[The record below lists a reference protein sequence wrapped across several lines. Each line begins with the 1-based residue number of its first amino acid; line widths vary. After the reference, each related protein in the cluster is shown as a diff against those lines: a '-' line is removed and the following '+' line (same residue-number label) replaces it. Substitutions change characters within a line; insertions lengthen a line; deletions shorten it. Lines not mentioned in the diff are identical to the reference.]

1 MTHVTFKVEPTADDW
16 ILWLDKNILAVN
28 DDGEAEADLKPGLHL
43 LQWNVVGD
51 AGTGMVLEGKYDDGK
66 SCVKVNRPI
75 PWPHA
80 SAKEDQPFLVR
91 GK

>member
-1 MTHVTFKVEPTADDW
+1 MDTRSTRGGAQLAAGEKGEHARLVT
-16 ILWLDKNILAVN
+16 
-28 DDGEAEADLKPGLHL
+28 LKCE
-43 LQWNVVGD
+43 D

-80 SAKEDQPFLVR
+80 SAKEDQPFLVK
-91 GK
+91 GD